1 MNSASQNCHQEMIYQ
16 NKDFVVVNKSVGTSI
31 HNLEDPINLINILK
45 GQLSIKDF
53 FPVHRLDKET
63 SGIQIFAL
71 NQENAAKFS
80 TEFQKQ
86 KTKKVYIGVLRGQI
100 KNKAGLWDFPLTDK
114 AEGRKNPEGLSQNR
128 IPCLTGFE
136 VIKSSKYFS
145 LCKFDLQTGRQHQ
158 IRKHAAVAG
167 HHLVGDQ
174 RYGDQKYNFKIAD
187 LYGHERMFLHCH
199 QIQLLDFD
207 FQCAVPPQFD
217 TLFES

>member
-1 MNSASQNCHQEMIYQ
+1 MLERALDKPMSSASQYDHQEILYQ
-16 NKDFVVVNKSVGTSI
+16 NKDFVVVNKRVGLSI
-31 HNLEDPINLINILK
+31 HNIEDPINLIDILQ

-80 TEFQKQ
+80 TEFQNK

-100 KNKAGLWDFPLTDK
+100 KNKGGLWDFPLTDK

-136 VIKSSKYFS
+136 VIKSSQYFS

-187 LYGHERMFLHCH
+187 LYGQERMFLH
-199 QIQLLDFD
+199 
-207 FQCAVPPQFD
+207 
-217 TLFES
+217 